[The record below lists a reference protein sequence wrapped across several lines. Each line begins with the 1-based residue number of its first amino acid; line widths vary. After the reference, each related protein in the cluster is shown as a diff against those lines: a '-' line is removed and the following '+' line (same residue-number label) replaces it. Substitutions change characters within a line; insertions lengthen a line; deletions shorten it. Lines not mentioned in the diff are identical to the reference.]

1 MFKMHSARG
10 WLFGAVC
17 FTVGAVLQIVG
28 TVRLA
33 GRLPQDWVG
42 IGIYGTTAVLFAVCA
57 LGFCIQWRKE
67 ESKGKTGES
76 EGDE

>member
-1 MFKMHSARG
+1 MLKMHSARG

-17 FTVGAVLQIVG
+17 FAIGTILQIVG

-42 IGIYGTTAVLFAVCA
+42 IGIYSTTAVLFAICA
-57 LGFCIQWRKE
+57 LGFYIQWRKE
-67 ESKGKTGES
+67 ESEERAGGS
-76 EGDE
+76 EEDG